1 MLPTHTRSTPAFPQ
15 PPWTIQ
21 SLGADDIDAVLAIQS
36 QCYGHDIL
44 EPRAVYERRLRAC
57 GHCCL
62 GAARNGRLQ
71 AYLAAYW
78 SRPGA
83 VTPLHGDFAHHADA
97 SVLYLHDMA
106 VAPEAKGQGAAR
118 ALLAAARNLARQR
131 LIRRTALV
139 SVQASQAYWQGL
151 GYAVEPVTDTLQ
163 QQHLRTYG
171 AEAVYMAGEF

>member
-1 MLPTHTRSTPAFPQ
+1 MKTALVFGGSGQIGAPLLDRLGDAGWRVYAVSRQARS
-15 PPWTIQ
+15 
-21 SLGADDIDAVLAIQS
+21 D
-36 QCYGHDIL
+36 
-44 EPRAVYERRLRAC
+44 EP
-57 GHCCL
+57 GQH
-62 GAARNGRLQ
+62 
-71 AYLAAYW
+71 W
-78 SRPGA
+78 
-83 VTPLHGDFAHHADA
+83 LHGDFAHHADA

-139 SVQASQAYWQGL
+139 SVQDSQAYWQGL

>member
-1 MLPTHTRSTPAFPQ
+1 MLPTHTCSASPSPQ
-15 PPWTIQ
+15 PPWAIQ

-36 QCYGHDIL
+36 QCYGQGIL
-44 EPRAVYERRLRAC
+44 EPRAVYERRLRAQA
-57 GHCCL
+57 HCCL
-62 GAARNGRLQ
+62 GAARDGRLQ

-83 VTPLHGDFAHHADA
+83 ITPLHGDFAHYADA

-118 ALLAAARNLARQR
+118 ALLAAARSLARQR
-131 LIRRTALV
+131 NIRRTALV
-139 SVQASQAYWQGL
+139 SVQGSQAYWQGL
-151 GYAVEPVTDTLQ
+151 GYAARPVADALQ